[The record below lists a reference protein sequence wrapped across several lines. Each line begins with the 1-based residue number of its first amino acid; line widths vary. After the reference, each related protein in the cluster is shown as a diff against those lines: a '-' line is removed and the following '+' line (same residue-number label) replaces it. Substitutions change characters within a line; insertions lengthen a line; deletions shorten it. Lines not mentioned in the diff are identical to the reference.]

1 MSFIVGL
8 TGGIAVGKS
17 TVSRFLI
24 EHDFQVIDADKITHQ
39 AYEKGTVC
47 YQKIIQIFDCL
58 DENQLIDRKKLGNI
72 VFHDHLQKKR
82 LESIVHPYVVSVI
95 KKEIEESKED
105 IIFLDVPLLF
115 EAHLEYLC
123 DKIIVI
129 YVDEKTQIKRLMER
143 NQIDEENAKHLI
155 SQQLSLEEK
164 KDRANY
170 IIDNSDDL
178 VSLYKNIE
186 EMLEVI
192 KHENVFK

>member
-24 EHDFQVIDADKITHQ
+24 EHDFQVVDADKITHQ

-58 DENQLIDRKKLGNI
+58 DENQSIDRKKLGNI

-123 DKIIVI
+123 DKIIVV

-164 KDRANY
+164 KDRADY

-178 VSLYKNIE
+178 VSLYKNVE

-192 KHENVFK
+192 KYGNVFK